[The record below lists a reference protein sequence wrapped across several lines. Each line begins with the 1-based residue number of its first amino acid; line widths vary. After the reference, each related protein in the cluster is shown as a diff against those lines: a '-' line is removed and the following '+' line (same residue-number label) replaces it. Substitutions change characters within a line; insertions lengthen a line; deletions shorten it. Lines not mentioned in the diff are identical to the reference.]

1 LTAALPPALPR
12 GINSA
17 DVLPHYRRAPDA
29 ASSALPRRRL
39 HFAVADFSRQRAAPL
54 RIEVPVNLVTKL
66 QSMNSGAL
74 IILFLIVEPIPDRR
88 AEWSTGYWQGEATA
102 LAVPASRPRDGDVS
116 LRGFKGWK
124 SPLQSER
131 TDWPRSADSGHSRA
145 SHVSDRRD
153 TRPLFPA
160 ASLGRRG
167 GEIRT

>member
-1 LTAALPPALPR
+1 MCFPTIAVRPTQRPR
-12 GINSA
+12 
-17 DVLPHYRRAPDA
+17 L
-29 ASSALPRRRL
+29 RL

-66 QSMNSGAL
+66 QSMNFGAL
-74 IILFLIVEPIPDRR
+74 INLIPDRR
-88 AEWSTGYWQGEATA
+88 AEWSIGYWQGEATT

-116 LRGFKGWK
+116 LRVFKGWK

-153 TRPLFPA
+153 TRPL
-160 ASLGRRG
+160 
-167 GEIRT
+167 